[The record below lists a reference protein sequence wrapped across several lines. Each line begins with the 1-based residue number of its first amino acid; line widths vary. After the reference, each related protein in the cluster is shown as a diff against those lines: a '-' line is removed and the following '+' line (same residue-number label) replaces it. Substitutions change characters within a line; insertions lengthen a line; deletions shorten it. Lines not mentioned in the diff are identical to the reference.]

1 MACARSKPATC
12 SSSPIPIDAV
22 GDVSAPERALAW
34 LTLVRASNSAVS
46 LRRLI
51 ESHGN
56 APAVLAAGASAWRAA
71 GLSEASIEA
80 LRKPDPGASERDR
93 VWLGKAPN
101 HVVGWDDPDYPALLR
116 RIPSPPACLFV
127 VGEVAALWQPQ
138 IAIVGSRSPSAGGR
152 DNARAFATAFAG
164 AGLTVT
170 SGLASG
176 IDGAA
181 HAGALDAGGHTVA
194 VMATGPDRVYPPG
207 HRDLATRI
215 AHRGALVSE
224 FAPGTEARREHF
236 PSRNRIIAGL
246 ALGTLVVEAAERSGA
261 LITARLAGDAGREVF
276 AIPGSIHN
284 PVARGCHRLIRQG
297 AALVESADEVIAA
310 LGPLASELA
319 DALRTRLHDG
329 EPPPLATAKAGH
341 EADPAYRQVLD
352 ALAFDPVGIDQLAE
366 RTGLTIAALSSMLLI
381 MEMEGLVS
389 AGHGRYSRRA

>member
-1 MACARSKPATC
+1 MVPV
-12 SSSPIPIDAV
+12 AV
-22 GDVSAPERALAW
+22 TENALAW
-34 LTLVRASNSAVS
+34 LALVRASNSAVS

-51 ESHGN
+51 DSHGG
-56 APAVLAAGASAWRAA
+56 ASAAIAAGASAWRAA
-71 GLSEASIEA
+71 GLSDASIQA
-80 LRKPDPGASERDR
+80 LRRPDADDIERDR
-93 VWLGKAPN
+93 AWLAKTPN

-116 RIPSPPACLFV
+116 RIASPPACLFV

-152 DNARAFATAFAG
+152 DNARAFAAAFAA

-170 SGLASG
+170 SGLAAG

-181 HAGALDAGGHTVA
+181 HAGALDAGAYTVA

-215 AHRGALVSE
+215 ACHGALVSE

-297 AALVESADEVIAA
+297 AALVETADEVITA
-310 LGPLASELA
+310 LGPVASELA
-319 DALRTRLHDG
+319 DALRARLHDG
-329 EPPPLATAKAGH
+329 SDAASVQVAESAI
-341 EADPAYRQVLD
+341 ADPSFRPVLD
-352 ALAFDPVGIDQLAE
+352 ALGHDPVALDLLAE
-366 RTGLTIAALSSMLLI
+366 RTGLTVAALSSMLVV
-381 MEMEGLVS
+381 MEMEGLVRVE
-389 AGHGRYSRRA
+389 HGRYTRRA